1 MTCIWGWVGVGGKG
15 TPCFG
20 GPESIGEGQ
29 PPVHDKC
36 MAVKR
41 ITIDMDAYERL
52 SRLKRKGQSFS
63 QVIREL
69 IPAAISTGGD
79 LLEMLDAIDISETT
93 LDALDQIVEDR
104 LPLPPKTL
112 NSGLPQPRPK
122 GRPPA

>member
-1 MTCIWGWVGVGGKG
+1 
-15 TPCFG
+15 
-20 GPESIGEGQ
+20 
-29 PPVHDKC
+29 

-69 IPAAISTGGD
+69 TPPAVSTGGD
-79 LLEMLDAIDISETT
+79 LLEVLDAIDISETT

-112 NSGLPQPRPK
+112 YSGLPHPRPQ